1 MSKLNSFAIIN
12 QNKQFYQVKR
22 SYFLDL
28 LSYLIAALAGYYL
41 NSVPIIG
48 VFLSPFILFLL
59 KVALKKSTTLGSKGI
74 LVWVIWFL
82 IGFPATF
89 FTYFLDGKYHIA
101 TPLNKKY
108 LTLKKEHGSFAD
120 HFPEDINFKK
130 DIAKV
135 KTHLFRGGLF
145 QMPSHFAIE
154 IQYLDNLF
162 FQEEINRLKN
172 KSEAPPKD
180 SCPLSAYNE
189 LINLKKRPWET
200 TTYWLSKNSSEKK
213 SDYLGYQFLFFS
225 NNGIFRCDDKSL
237 KATIKAVAID
247 SNKKI
252 IRYFARPF

>member
-1 MSKLNSFAIIN
+1 M
-12 QNKQFYQVKR
+12 KR

-28 LSYLIAALAGYYL
+28 LSYLIAAFAGYYL
-41 NSVPIIG
+41 NSVPIMG

-59 KVALKKSTTLGSKGI
+59 KVAFKKSTSLGSKGI
-74 LVWVIWFL
+74 LVWGIWFF

-89 FTYFLDGKYHIA
+89 FTYFVEEKYHIV

-108 LTLKKEHGSFAD
+108 LILKKEHRSFAD

-130 DIAKV
+130 DIAKI
-135 KTHLFRGGLF
+135 KTYLFRGGF
-145 QMPSHFAIE
+145 IQMPSHFAIE

-172 KSEAPPKD
+172 KSETPPKD
-180 SCPLSAYNE
+180 SCRVSAYNE

-200 TTYWLSKNSSEKK
+200 TTYWLSKDSSEKK

-225 NNGIFRCDDKSL
+225 NNGIFMCKDDSL